1 MKPGWNSP
9 ASKLAETNREG
20 FTLKSVSFGRI
31 ITGKKPGDSGPRREG
46 AWRAALAG
54 FGLAAVL
61 LGVLPVAY
69 ARQDAS
75 PPQAASDVSS
85 ATDPNPTDK
94 TALQQPDATQSGVI
108 RGTIVDKTGTLL
120 GGVHIKLT
128 REGQSNAQEVISG
141 DDGQF
146 EMVNVPAGAFQ
157 LSLTAANY
165 KTQTYS
171 GTLHAGE
178 VLAVPQITLELATE
192 VTTVRV
198 EETQVEIAQ
207 EQIHEQEKQRVLG
220 VIPNFYVTYA
230 KDAVPLNTKQK
241 YELAWKSTLD
251 PVTFVVT
258 GAIAGVQ
265 QATNAYSGYGQG
277 AQGYAKRYGATYADI
292 TIGTFIGSAVLPSVF
307 RQDPRYFYK
316 GTGSYKSRFYYA
328 IANAVICKGDNMKWQ
343 LCYSSLLGS
352 LAAGGISN
360 AYYPSSDRGVGLTF
374 ENFGL
379 GIAATAGVNLLQEFV
394 LRDLTPHAKK
404 KSNSVLDPANP

>member
-1 MKPGWNSP
+1 MKPGWNP
-9 ASKLAETNREG
+9 AASKLAETGRDG
-20 FTLKSVSFGRI
+20 FTLKSVSFERI
-31 ITGKKPGDSGPRREG
+31 ITNRKHARGGWRSFG
-46 AWRAALAG
+46 ARRAALVW
-54 FGLAAVL
+54 FGLAAFFW
-61 LGVLPVAY
+61 GGLPA
-69 ARQDAS
+69 ALAQDAS
-75 PPQAASDVSS
+75 RSGAASGPASIEEPSPVDIAV
-85 ATDPNPTDK
+85 
-94 TALQQPDATQSGVI
+94 LQQPDASQSGVL
-108 RGTIVDKTGTLL
+108 RGTIVDKTRTLL
-120 GGVHIKLT
+120 GGVHVKLV
-128 REGQSNAQEVISG
+128 RDGQASSTEVTSG

-146 EMVNVPAGAFQ
+146 EIVNVPAGAFQ
-157 LSLTAANY
+157 LTFSAANY

-171 GTLHAGE
+171 GTLHVGE
-178 VLAVPQITLELATE
+178 VLAVPQITLDLATE

-265 QATNAYSGYGQG
+265 QATNAYGGYGQG

-292 TIGTFIGSAVLPSVF
+292 TIGTFIGSAILPSVMK
-307 RQDPRYFYK
+307 QDPRYFYK
-316 GTGSYKSRFYYA
+316 GTGSFKSRFGYA

-360 AYYPSSDRGVGLTF
+360 AYYPASDRGVGLTF
-374 ENFGL
+374 QNFGI

-394 LRDLTPHAKK
+394 LRNLTPHAKK
-404 KSNSVLDPANP
+404 NSSSVLDPATP